1 VTRSTRRVPQVIEGI
16 AVLHLA
22 VAPLVQPGL
31 APLVRGGLLD
41 AVGDDRA
48 RESAAW
54 YVICGVSL
62 LAHGELVR
70 DVIRRTGR
78 VPLRVGAWLGG
89 LGALVTLLMPASGGW
104 ALLAAG
110 GHAAWAATRP

>member
-1 VTRSTRRVPQVIEGI
+1 MTCSSRRVPQVIEGI

-22 VAPLVQPGL
+22 VAPFAQPGL
-31 APLVRGGLLD
+31 APMVRDGLLN

-54 YVICGVSL
+54 FALTGLSL
-62 LAHGELVR
+62 LAYGELVR
-70 DVIRRTGR
+70 DAVRRTGR
-78 VPLRVGAWLGG
+78 VPLCVGAWLTG
-89 LGALVTLLMPASGGW
+89 LGAAVTVLMPASGGW

-110 GHAAWAATRP
+110 GYAMRAARRP